1 MTSPYRYLEE
11 IATADVAF
19 EAWGATR
26 EEAFLAAADATLNTM
41 VEEIGTVAPLERRVF
56 SLAAD
61 SLDLL
66 LFELLQELVY
76 HKDADRLLLRVR
88 DLRIEETGSG
98 YRLHADAYG
107 ETIDPGKHP
116 SSRTSR
122 RSPCTAFPWKR
133 PSPAGVPSSSST
145 FEDPPG
151 VPSRPAW
158 LLSREYQIS
167 AGNQWR
173 VRLQNEQTESMTGT
187 STRTPTTVASAAPD
201 PGP

>member
-19 EAWGATR
+19 EAWGATP
-26 EEAFLAAADATLNTM
+26 EETFLAAADATLNTM
-41 VEEIGTVAPLERRVF
+41 VEDIRTVSPLEHRVF

-98 YRLHADAYG
+98 VRLHAEGWG
-107 ETIDPGKHP
+107 ETIDPGRHP
-116 SSRTSR
+116 LLADVKAVTLHRLSVEKT
-122 RSPCTAFPWKR
+122 
-133 PSPAGVPSSSST
+133 PSG
-145 FEDPPG
+145 
-151 VPSRPAW
+151 
-158 LLSREYQIS
+158 
-167 AGNQWR
+167 WR
-173 VRLQNEQTESMTGT
+173 AVVVLD
-187 STRTPTTVASAAPD
+187 V
-201 PGP
+201 

>member
-1 MTSPYRYLEE
+1 MTPPYRYLEE

-19 EAWGATR
+19 EARGVTL
-26 EEAFLAAADATLNTM
+26 EETFLAAADATLNTM

-66 LFELLQELVY
+66 LLELLQEIIY

-98 YRLHADAYG
+98 YRLRADAYG

-116 SSRTSR
+116 
-122 RSPCTAFPWKR
+122 
-133 PSPAGVPSSSST
+133 
-145 FEDPPG
+145 
-151 VPSRPAW
+151 
-158 LLSREYQIS
+158 LLADVKAVTMHRLSVEKS
-167 AGNQWR
+167 LSGWR
-173 VRLQNEQTESMTGT
+173 ALVVLD
-187 STRTPTTVASAAPD
+187 V
-201 PGP
+201 

>member
-1 MTSPYRYLEE
+1 MTPPYRYLEE

-19 EAWGATR
+19 EAWGATK

-41 VEEIGTVAPLERRVF
+41 VEEIGTVAPGERRVF

-98 YRLHADAYG
+98 YRLHADASG
-107 ETIDPGKHP
+107 ETIDPEKH
-116 SSRTSR
+116 T
-122 RSPCTAFPWKR
+122 
-133 PSPAGVPSSSST
+133 
-145 FEDPPG
+145 
-151 VPSRPAW
+151 
-158 LLSREYQIS
+158 LLADVKAVTLHRLSVEQTS
-167 AGNQWR
+167 AGWR
-173 VRLQNEQTESMTGT
+173 AVVVLD
-187 STRTPTTVASAAPD
+187 V
-201 PGP
+201 

>member
-19 EAWGATR
+19 EAWGATK

-41 VEEIGTVAPLERRVF
+41 VEEIATVAPLERRVF
-56 SLAAD
+56 SLDAG

-98 YRLHADAYG
+98 FRLLADASG

-116 SSRTSR
+116 LLADVKAVTLHRLSVEKT
-122 RSPCTAFPWKR
+122 
-133 PSPAGVPSSSST
+133 PSG
-145 FEDPPG
+145 
-151 VPSRPAW
+151 
-158 LLSREYQIS
+158 
-167 AGNQWR
+167 WR
-173 VRLQNEQTESMTGT
+173 AVVVLD
-187 STRTPTTVASAAPD
+187 V
-201 PGP
+201 

>member
-19 EAWGATR
+19 EAWGATP
-26 EEAFLAAADATLNTM
+26 EDTFLAAADATLNTM

-76 HKDADRLLLRVR
+76 HKDAERLLLRVR

-98 YRLHADAYG
+98 YRLHAEATG
-107 ETIDPGKHP
+107 ETIDPDRHCLLADVKAVTLHRLSVEKTP
-116 SSRTSR
+116 S
-122 RSPCTAFPWKR
+122 
-133 PSPAGVPSSSST
+133 G
-145 FEDPPG
+145 
-151 VPSRPAW
+151 
-158 LLSREYQIS
+158 
-167 AGNQWR
+167 WR
-173 VRLQNEQTESMTGT
+173 AVVVLD
-187 STRTPTTVASAAPD
+187 V
-201 PGP
+201 